1 MKMIDPVDLLA
12 NNTYLAVVGSYTP
25 GLAVA
30 NAGTSEPQTSFL
42 LDAATSTWFYQTETP
57 YVRFNFD
64 PSLGVDENTS
74 AVTIGNIFPNP
85 TSGETTINY
94 SLANASTVNV
104 EVVDIAGK
112 VVYSLDNGT
121 EVAGAHNVAF
131 NAASFSNGVYY
142 VTISTDEATVTKKFI
157 KK

>member
-1 MKMIDPVDLLA
+1 MTMIDPVDLLA

-30 NAGTSEPQTSFL
+30 NAGTSEPQTSFF
-42 LDAATSTWFYQTETP
+42 LDAADGTWYYQTSTP

-64 PSLGVDENTS
+64 PSLAVDENQS
-74 AVTIGNIFPNP
+74 AISIGNVFPNP

-94 SLANASTVNV
+94 SLANASNVNV
-104 EVVDIAGK
+104 DVVDITGK
-112 VVYSLDNGT
+112 IVYSMNNGT
-121 EVAGAHNVAF
+121 ELEGSHKVSF